1 MSLDA
6 FPEPVANVKRA
17 LTALGAEDTVTVFDS
32 KVPTAAAAA
41 AALGCDVAAIT
52 NSLVFLATLINDT
65 EQILLATG
73 TTNLSQQHP
82 VLVAA
87 NSAMFD
93 HLADGRFILGVSPGA
108 LPSDAEVLGIL
119 DQDRNEMFAEALQTR
134 INSLSTDFVNRDD
147 PFQRAKIGEDRDKAI
162 AELARV
168 KGEIVRA
175 KKQIEDIEEEAR
187 KAGVPP
193 GWLR

>member
-1 MSLDA
+1 MQEIWSSVLRRIFVMFLA
-6 FPEPVANVKRA
+6 STRGSGVPAVAWA
-17 LTALGAEDTVTVFDS
+17 QTPTLGELAKQEQERRKNQKTPAKVYTKKDLPPSPPAPPSQPAGSSTPAAPADESKQAEKKPAEDEKDEAWW
-32 KVPTAAAAA
+32 K
-41 AALGCDVAAIT
+41 
-52 NSLVFLATLINDT
+52 NRINQVRE
-65 EQILLATG
+65 EQ
-73 TTNLSQQHP
+73 
-82 VLVAA
+82 
-87 NSAMFD
+87 
-93 HLADGRFILGVSPGA
+93 R
-108 LPSDAEVLGIL
+108 
-119 DQDRNEMFAEALQTR
+119 RNEMFAEALQTR

-168 KGEIVRA
+168 KADVDRA

>member
-1 MSLDA
+1 MQRIWSSVSRRTI
-6 FPEPVANVKRA
+6 VALVA
-17 LTALGAEDTVTVFDS
+17 LTVGLNAGAVLAQAQTPTLGELAKQEQERRKTQKTPAKVYTKKDLPPSPPAPTPPPAGSSTTAAPADDTKPAEKKPAEDEKDETWW
-32 KVPTAAAAA
+32 K
-41 AALGCDVAAIT
+41 
-52 NSLVFLATLINDT
+52 NRINQMRE
-65 EQILLATG
+65 EQ
-73 TTNLSQQHP
+73 
-82 VLVAA
+82 
-87 NSAMFD
+87 
-93 HLADGRFILGVSPGA
+93 R
-108 LPSDAEVLGIL
+108 
-119 DQDRNEMFAEALQTR
+119 RNEMFAEALQTR

-168 KGEIVRA
+168 KADQDRV

>member
-1 MSLDA
+1 MLNIWSSTL
-6 FPEPVANVKRA
+6 RRI
-17 LTALGAEDTVTVFDS
+17 L
-32 KVPTAAAAA
+32 A
-41 AALGCDVAAIT
+41 AALALIVGVAG
-52 NSLVFLATLINDT
+52 SLFAQSQTPSLGELARK
-65 EQILLATG
+65 EQERRKGQKTTG
-73 TTNLSQQHP
+73 KVYTKKDLPPSP
-82 VLVAA
+82 PAPP
-87 NSAMFD
+87 
-93 HLADGRFILGVSPGA
+93 PGA
-108 LPSDAEVLGIL
+108 APAPAAADETKAQEKKPGEEPGEGKDEKDETWWKNRINQVREELR
-119 DQDRNEMFAEALQTR
+119 RNEMFAEALQTR

-168 KGEIVRA
+168 KGEIDRG

>member
-1 MSLDA
+1 MQNICLSVCRCMLVTL
-6 FPEPVANVKRA
+6 F
-17 LTALGAEDTVTVFDS
+17 ALGAPMSGYVAAQAQTPTLGELAKKEQERRKGQKTPPS
-32 KVPTAAAAA
+32 PPAAPPSGGSSATAAPADETKPAEKKPA
-41 AALGCDVAAIT
+41 EDEKDET
-52 NSLVFLATLINDT
+52 WWKNRINQARE
-65 EQILLATG
+65 EQ
-73 TTNLSQQHP
+73 
-82 VLVAA
+82 
-87 NSAMFD
+87 
-93 HLADGRFILGVSPGA
+93 R
-108 LPSDAEVLGIL
+108 
-119 DQDRNEMFAEALQTR
+119 RNEMFAEALQTR

-168 KGEIVRA
+168 KGDIDRA

>member
-1 MSLDA
+1 MQNIWSSTHWRILVAVLA
-6 FPEPVANVKRA
+6 FASS
-17 LTALGAEDTVTVFDS
+17 LGA
-32 KVPTAAAAA
+32 
-41 AALGCDVAAIT
+41 
-52 NSLVFLATLINDT
+52 
-65 EQILLATG
+65 
-73 TTNLSQQHP
+73 
-82 VLVAA
+82 
-87 NSAMFD
+87 
-93 HLADGRFILGVSPGA
+93 GVSAARAQTPTLGELAKQEQERRKAQKTPAKVYTKKDLPPSPPAPPPSTASSATATPAPETKQPEKKPGEGEEEK
-108 LPSDAEVLGIL
+108 DETWWKNRINQVREE
-119 DQDRNEMFAEALQTR
+119 QRRNEMFAEALQTR

>member
-1 MSLDA
+1 MLVTLLALSA
-6 FPEPVANVKRA
+6 PMGGYVAVA
-17 LTALGAEDTVTVFDS
+17 QAQTPTLGELAKKEQERRKGQKTPAKVYTKKDLPPSPPAAPPSGGSSATTTPDETKQAEKKPAEDEKDEAWW
-32 KVPTAAAAA
+32 K
-41 AALGCDVAAIT
+41 
-52 NSLVFLATLINDT
+52 NRINQARE
-65 EQILLATG
+65 EQ
-73 TTNLSQQHP
+73 
-82 VLVAA
+82 
-87 NSAMFD
+87 
-93 HLADGRFILGVSPGA
+93 R
-108 LPSDAEVLGIL
+108 
-119 DQDRNEMFAEALQTR
+119 RNEMFAEALQTR

-168 KGEIVRA
+168 KGDIDRA